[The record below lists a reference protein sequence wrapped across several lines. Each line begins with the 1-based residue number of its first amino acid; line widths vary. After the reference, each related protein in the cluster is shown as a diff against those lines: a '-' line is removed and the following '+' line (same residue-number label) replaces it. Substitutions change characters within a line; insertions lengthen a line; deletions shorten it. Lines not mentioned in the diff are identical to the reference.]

1 MTWANGLRFA
11 ACAVAAIGIAACE
24 QQTPR
29 VVEIF
34 ISENGTQKY
43 LSEAAQK
50 GPIQFQ
56 MLPTEIAAASGY
68 LDIALATFNNNA
80 AQRTKRIFTANPGEA
95 RSGVRTVLMIGAGD
109 EASGSALC
117 RGAQPQATLGD
128 KETKFVAVLCQGEQR
143 LSEAH
148 GWVRKETAAQDEE
161 YRLVL
166 VDLAN
171 ALFQRRQ
178 QGK

>member
-1 MTWANGLRFA
+1 MNWANGLRIA
-11 ACAVAAIGIAACE
+11 ALALAAAGIAACE

-43 LSEAAQK
+43 LGEAAQK

-56 MLPTEIAAASGY
+56 MLPAEIADAAGY
-68 LDIALATFNNNA
+68 QEIALATFNNNA
-80 AQRTKRIFTANPGEA
+80 AQRTKSIFTANPGEA
-95 RSGVRTVLMIGAGD
+95 RSEVRTILMIGAG
-109 EASGSALC
+109 EGASGSALC

-128 KETKFVAVLCQGEQR
+128 KETKFVAVLCRGDQR
-143 LSEAH
+143 LAEAH
-148 GWVRKETAAQDEE
+148 GWVRQETAAQDEE
-161 YRLVL
+161 YRLVI